1 MRTTEIYIRTR
12 PALKAAAKRAAALD
26 QRTLSS
32 LLEWL
37 LTRYCEERGIQI
49 DKPPSRKRAP

>member
-1 MRTTEIYIRTR
+1 VRTTEIYFRTR
-12 PALKAAAKRAAALD
+12 PALKEAAKRAAALD

-37 LTRYCEERGIQI
+37 ITEHCKQRGIAI
-49 DKPPSRKRAP
+49 DRPVRKRNG